1 MGSAAS
7 LRLWPRVETDLLI
20 FKRFMLNSSVVCE
33 IGLSMCYICIVKFL
47 IYLIS
52 YFVLPISVNKDVCKT
67 HTKLDPALQWA

>member
-1 MGSAAS
+1 
-7 LRLWPRVETDLLI
+7 
-20 FKRFMLNSSVVCE
+20 MLNSSVVCE